1 MEEELKES
9 LFRKRRNGWTEVTD
23 NEKENI
29 FQLSEKYMKF
39 LNKAKT
45 EREFIKEA
53 RKFGFEFKKIKKEPC
68 LVNLQENTKK
78 IFPLSVIASLF
89 ANLFVDESCILQTM
103 EKFNQLKCENGERLD
118 IFFNNLANFK
128 S

>member
-1 MEEELKES
+1 MNL
-9 LFRKRRNGWTEVTD
+9 
-23 NEKENI
+23 
-29 FQLSEKYMKF
+29 
-39 LNKAKT
+39 
-45 EREFIKEA
+45 
-53 RKFGFEFKKIKKEPC
+53 KKIKKEPC

>member
-1 MEEELKES
+1 MNFVRINGTAPIKTVPFLLLPLKIETVENFLKQEL
-9 LFRKRRNGWTEVTD
+9 
-23 NEKENI
+23 
-29 FQLSEKYMKF
+29 F
-39 LNKAKT
+39 LVFTQGKI
-45 EREFIKEA
+45 IKEA
-53 RKFGFEFKKIKKEPC
+53 RKCGFEFKKIKKEPC
-68 LVNLQENTKK
+68 LVNVQENTKK

>member
-1 MEEELKES
+1 MNFVRINGTAPIKTVPFLLLPLKIETVENFLKQEL
-9 LFRKRRNGWTEVTD
+9 
-23 NEKENI
+23 
-29 FQLSEKYMKF
+29 F
-39 LNKAKT
+39 LVFTQGKI
-45 EREFIKEA
+45 IKEA

-68 LVNLQENTKK
+68 LVNVQENTKK